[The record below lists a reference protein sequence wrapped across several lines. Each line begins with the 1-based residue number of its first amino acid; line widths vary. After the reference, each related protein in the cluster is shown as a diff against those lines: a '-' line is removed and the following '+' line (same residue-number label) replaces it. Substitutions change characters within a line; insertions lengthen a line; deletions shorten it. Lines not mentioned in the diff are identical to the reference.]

1 MEAAGRGKTSR
12 RKEAA
17 GAQKRCG
24 TASQNTGRGTEAFKA
39 FLPRQGRT
47 IRQQTPTPPL
57 SAVRT

>member
-1 MEAAGRGKTSR
+1 METAGRGKTSR

-17 GAQKRCG
+17 GAQKR
-24 TASQNTGRGTEAFKA
+24 TEKVSQNTGRGAEASEA
-39 FLPRQGRT
+39 FLPRQGRA

>member
-1 MEAAGRGKTSR
+1 METAGRGKTSR

-17 GAQKRCG
+17 GTQERCG
-24 TASQNTGRGTEAFKA
+24 TASQDSGRGAEASKT

-47 IRQQTPTPPL
+47 VRQQTSTPPL